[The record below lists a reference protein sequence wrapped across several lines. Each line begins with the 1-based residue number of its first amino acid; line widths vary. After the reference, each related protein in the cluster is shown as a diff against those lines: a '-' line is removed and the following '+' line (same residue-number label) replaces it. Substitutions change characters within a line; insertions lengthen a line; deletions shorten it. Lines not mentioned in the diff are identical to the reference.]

1 MSIHIV
7 GIPGRRENRTEEVF
21 EEIMVKNFPKSM
33 QDTKAQMK
41 EVHKSSRINTQTF
54 TFRNIIFKFQKTK
67 DKEKKETI
75 LKDARGG

>member
-41 EVHKSSRINTQTF
+41 EAHKSSRINTHLHLRILYSN
-54 TFRNIIFKFQKTK
+54 FRKPKTK
-67 DKEKKETI
+67 RK
-75 LKDARGG
+75 RRQF